1 MNQFPSS
8 AGDGTRFPS
17 GGGKWAMALALALV
31 PALPAQVV
39 NSAAAKAATA
49 LSQPAPELEQ
59 GAMNALKTMSE
70 QLRAANSFSF
80 NARIMREEPGTNGQM
95 LDFFKDITARVE
107 RPDKARFTVRS
118 DNSVLN
124 VWYDGKN
131 VTMMPLS
138 GKIYTSLAAPSTIDA
153 TLTML
158 KDRLETHTPLRPF
171 LSSDPYSILSDGLEG
186 AYVVGFENVGN
197 ERSLHLAFT
206 EPDADWQLWL
216 SGPNEVLPQRMVIV
230 YKNVPGQPRVNIE
243 FSNWSLNAAIP
254 GSAFTFVKPEGA
266 TPVNLGAVKAAT
278 TGKGGETQ

>member
-8 AGDGTRFPS
+8 AGDVARWAS
-17 GGGKWAMALALALV
+17 GCGKWAIALTLALA

-39 NSAAAKAATA
+39 NNLAAKPATTP
-49 LSQPAPELEQ
+49 SQPGPELEQ
-59 GAMNALKTMSE
+59 SAMNALKTMSE

-80 NARIMREEPGTNGQM
+80 DARIMREEPGTNGQM
-95 LDFFKDITARVE
+95 LDFFKNVTAQVE
-107 RPDKARFTVRS
+107 RPNKARFTVQS
-118 DNSVLN
+118 DNSVVN

-153 TLTML
+153 TLSML
-158 KDRLETHTPLRPF
+158 KDKLETHTPLRPF

-216 SGPNEVLPQRMVIV
+216 SGPNEVLPRRMVIV
-230 YKNVPGQPRVNIE
+230 YKNVPGQPRVDIE
-243 FSNWSLNAAIP
+243 FSNWCLNAAIP
-254 GSAFTFVKPEGA
+254 ASAFVFVKPEGA
-266 TPVNLGAVKAAT
+266 MPANLAAVRNTAAA
-278 TGKGGETQ
+278 KGGQSQ

>member
-8 AGDGTRFPS
+8 AGGVTRFS
-17 GGGKWAMALALALV
+17 CGCGKWALGLALLLA
-31 PALPAQVV
+31 PALPAQVANTV
-39 NSAAAKAATA
+39 PAKPAIAP
-49 LSQPAPELEQ
+49 SQTQPELEQ

-80 NARIMREEPGTNGQM
+80 DARIMREEPGTNGQM
-95 LDFFKDITARVE
+95 LDFFKDIAAQVE

-118 DNSVLN
+118 DNSVIN

-197 ERSLHLAFT
+197 ERSMHLAFT

-230 YKNVPGQPRVNIE
+230 YKNVPGQPRVDIE
-243 FSNWSLNAAIP
+243 FSNWCLNAAIP
-254 GSAFTFVKPEGA
+254 GSAFTFVKPDGA
-266 TPVNLGAVKAAT
+266 MPANLSAVRTAAT
-278 TGKGGETQ
+278 AKGGRTQ